1 MFCDPLFFILLVNI
15 LALVWAVR
23 SWRKTIQEKW
33 MNNLRDSA
41 ADIIGSSELIY
52 GLDGNDPASQ
62 LPVAKAEF
70 IAREQKLLLLFREG
84 SSTHSTFKL
93 ASEELRSAAE
103 ARQVE
108 PYRKKLNKFSGL
120 VSRRLLEEWE
130 KISTWY

>member
-62 LPVAKAEF
+62 LPVAP
-70 IAREQKLLLLFREG
+70 
-84 SSTHSTFKL
+84 
-93 ASEELRSAAE
+93 SAALDCGQRSLCSHSIYRYKLSGRNEE
-103 ARQVE
+103 ANQS
-108 PYRKKLNKFSGL
+108 FA
-120 VSRRLLEEWE
+120 EEACRT
-130 KISTWY
+130 S